1 MENKILLQ
9 DLSAGMSKRSG
20 LGKREGENFV
30 RTFFSV
36 IEQYLQEDKI
46 VKVKGLG
53 TFKVVE
59 VSGRDSVNV
68 NTGERIHIKG
78 HSKVTFTPD
87 SAIRDHV
94 NRPFADF
101 ETIILNEGV
110 DLAAMEFVD
119 VPDDVT
125 VRDDEGYTL
134 RPEDEDVDVTL
145 RPDNEDDFI
154 KSSDDEITIRP
165 ESEGTSIAEESEG
178 TSIAEELSEIQ
189 EMEPAAEGQTE
200 PAAEEQTEP
209 AAEEQTE
216 PAAEEQAEPEAEEVT
231 ESEVAREPL
240 DEQKE
245 ADIVADRSQQ
255 VGEVTHTKRLVE
267 TTSSVMDDM
276 TEPTLRLNDAA
287 EPGDDLEITRK
298 PSDNESDDESELS
311 HVDSNSSEE
320 TMPVADTDST
330 TSTFGSMTEN
340 IGEGTAGTADAD
352 SQSTD
357 EGLDTSDEKPH
368 RIAFNPYARRRAFY
382 DPLSD
387 DSQEADNAVGSD
399 LGGSS
404 VSETAPVEDV
414 RIAADEPS
422 AVAADE
428 PSTAAADEPSAVA
441 VDEQSAV
448 AADELAENG
457 VADISEEVES
467 VGIEAESEST
477 PDGQV
482 TEDTLN
488 EGTGVTEYSQLPD
501 EQHTEGNMPDA
512 EETSFTALNDNAEPN
527 AEEATAAVLN
537 EVEEPALDSV
547 SGNVADSD
555 STLPKEKASRRS
567 SYVARHTSGRTADDT
582 PSNKENKTNI
592 FAAIGKLLLVIGLMV
607 VSYFAGTNHL
617 FDESCIRRSAEQ
629 SAKNEAALSN
639 ASETSAAGD
648 AVVEEQQVVAEDSVD
663 DVTEELADDELPQHV
678 NIQNEELIE
687 LDGDESE
694 DNSPQAGNHKR
705 GSESNNSSATS
716 AQSAASRQG
725 ESSASSKNN
734 YPQVA
739 GGEYEIVGV
748 KCSYTLRKGE
758 SVSIV
763 ARKYFN
769 DPKLSVYISKLN
781 NLSNP
786 DLVEVGQVIKVP
798 ELKHK

>member
-178 TSIAEELSEIQ
+178 TSIAEESEETSIAEELSEIQ
-189 EMEPAAEGQTE
+189 ETE
-200 PAAEEQTEP
+200 PAAEEQMGPE
-209 AAEEQTE
+209 AEEQTE
-216 PAAEEQAEPEAEEVT
+216 PEAEEQAEPEAEEQT
-231 ESEVAREPL
+231 ESEAEQEL
-240 DEQKE
+240 TTELEAGQGNIGEQKE

-255 VGEVTHTKRLVE
+255 AEEVTHTKRLVE

-311 HVDSNSSEE
+311 HVDSNSLEE
-320 TMPVADTDST
+320 TMPVAGTDST

-340 IGEGTAGTADAD
+340 IGEGTAGSADAD

-357 EGLDTSDEKPH
+357 EVLDASDEKPH

-387 DSQEADNAVGSD
+387 DSQEADNGVGSD

-428 PSTAAADEPSAVA
+428 
-441 VDEQSAV
+441 
-448 AADELAENG
+448 LAENG
-457 VADISEEVES
+457 VADIREEVES
-467 VGIEAESEST
+467 VGVEAESEST

-501 EQHTEGNMPDA
+501 EQLAEGNMPDA
-512 EETSFTALNDNAEPN
+512 EETSFTALNDNAAPN

-537 EVEEPALDSV
+537 VVEEPALDSV
-547 SGNVADSD
+547 SENVSSSD

-663 DVTEELADDELPQHV
+663 DVTEELADEELPQHV

-687 LDGDESE
+687 LDDDESV
-694 DNSPQAGNHKR
+694 DNSPQAGSRKR
-705 GSESNNSSATS
+705 GSESNNSTAAS

-763 ARKYFN
+763 ARKYYN